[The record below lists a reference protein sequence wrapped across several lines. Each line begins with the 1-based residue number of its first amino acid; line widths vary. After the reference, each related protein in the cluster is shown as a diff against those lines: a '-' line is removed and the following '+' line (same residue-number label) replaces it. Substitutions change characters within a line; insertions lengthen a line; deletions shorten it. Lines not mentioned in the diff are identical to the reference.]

1 MNNEQ
6 EWRSLL
12 LSEIKEVKHEIAEVK
27 KEVMNLKLKVATAA
41 SFIGALC
48 SGLYH
53 KFFN

>member
-6 EWRSLL
+6 EWRVLL
-12 LSEIKEVKHEIAEVK
+12 LNEIKEVKQEVSEVK
-27 KEVMNLKLKVATAA
+27 REIMSLKLKVATVA
-41 SFIGALC
+41 SVIGAMF